1 MPMILSFIAVG
12 LLIFISWAVEFA
24 GGHSGQVFLGIIVP
38 YAAFAFFLAGF
49 VWKVLGWMKVPVPFR
64 IPTTCGQQESLP
76 WIKQSKI
83 EAPSGTTGVIARM
96 LLEVLFFRSLLRN
109 TKSQALDHNG
119 PRLAYQ
125 TEIFLWLAGWVFH
138 VTFLVVFLRHFRLF
152 VGQVP
157 FFVPPIEAVDGW
169 FQITLPTF
177 YMSGLILVIAA
188 GYLFLRRLIN
198 PQVKYISLAADYFPL
213 FLILSIAITGILMRY
228 VGGFK
233 VDIVAT
239 KALITGLF
247 SLSPKLPESPDTIGY
262 MFFIHIS
269 LVSALVAYFPMS
281 KLMHMGGVFLSPTR
295 NMANNSR
302 RVRHINPWN
311 DPNIKPHSYEDYED
325 DFRTAMKSVGLPLEK
340 DEE

>member
-1 MPMILSFIAVG
+1 MIAALIAIAGVIAAAFG
-12 LLIFISWAVEFA
+12 LTFA
-24 GGHSGQVFLGIIVP
+24 GHAGQLMLGIVVP

-83 EAPSGTTGVIARM
+83 EAPSGTPGVVARM
-96 LLEVLFFRSLLRN
+96 LLEVFFFRSLLRN
-109 TKSQALDHNG
+109 TKSQAMDVSG

-125 TEIFLWLAGWVFH
+125 TEIFLWLAGLAFH
-138 VTFLVVFLRHFRLF
+138 YTFLVVFLRHFRLF
-152 VGQVP
+152 VHQVP
-157 FFVPPIEAVDGW
+157 FFVPPIEALDGW
-169 FQITLPTF
+169 MQITLPAF
-177 YMSGLILVIAA
+177 YMSGGILVLAV
-188 GYLFLRRLIN
+188 GYLLIRRIIN

-213 FLILSIAITGILMRY
+213 FLILSIAISGILLRY
-228 VGGFK
+228 VIK
-233 VDIVAT
+233 TDVVAT
-239 KALITGLF
+239 KAFITSLF
-247 SLSPKLPESPDTIGY
+247 AFSPKLPENPDVIGY
-262 MFFIHIS
+262 MFFVHMC
-269 LVSALVAYFPMS
+269 LVSTLVAYFPVS

-295 NMANNSR
+295 NLANNSR

-325 DFRTAMKSVGLPLEK
+325 DFRKAMKSVGLPLEK